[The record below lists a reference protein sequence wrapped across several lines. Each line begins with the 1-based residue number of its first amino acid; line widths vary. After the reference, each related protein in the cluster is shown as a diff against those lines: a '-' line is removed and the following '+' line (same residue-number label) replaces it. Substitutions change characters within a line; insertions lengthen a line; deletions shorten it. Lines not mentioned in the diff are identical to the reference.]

1 MLSHSSLESQA
12 ALIHNYLSRGK
23 HNQKLHLSAIPKR
36 IILSEFLDDWQRKG
50 QCLTGTC
57 PIASD
62 EVSSLEDVLESIIL
76 NREEPFDALVLE
88 HLDHFLIL
96 DEVRKITL
104 LMELSFI
111 YLGCLGVDV
120 LQQLTT

>member
-1 MLSHSSLESQA
+1 LLSHSSLESQA

-23 HNQKLHLSAIPKR
+23 HDQKLHLSAIPKR

-50 QCLTGTC
+50 QGLTGTC

-62 EVSSLEDVLESIIL
+62 EVSSLVDVLESIIL